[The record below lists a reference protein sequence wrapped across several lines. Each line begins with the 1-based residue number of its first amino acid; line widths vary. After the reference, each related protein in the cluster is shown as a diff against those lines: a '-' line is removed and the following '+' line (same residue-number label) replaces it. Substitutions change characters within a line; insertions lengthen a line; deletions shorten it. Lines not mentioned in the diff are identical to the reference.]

1 MSLRLHDLTDRVAA
15 RIQSRQAGGPESRE
29 AGMVA
34 SEYVMGTAVAA
45 GCVGVVYKV
54 VSSDQ
59 FLEVVKK
66 FILKHFLHL

>member
-1 MSLRLHDLTDRVAA
+1 MSVRLQGLTDRLAA
-15 RIQSRQAGGPESRE
+15 RVQSRQADTDGE

-54 VSSDQ
+54 VTSPQ
-59 FLEVVKK
+59 FLDVVKH
-66 FILKHFLHL
+66 FVLKHFGLFG

>member
-1 MSLRLHDLTDRVAA
+1 MSVRLHELTDRLAA
-15 RIQSRQAGGPESRE
+15 RVQSRQAAGADSE

-54 VSSDQ
+54 VTSPQ
-59 FLEVVKK
+59 FLEVVKQ
-66 FILKHFLHL
+66 FVLKHFLGL